1 MRIAAT
7 AIAIATAVAAIT
19 FAAVWN
25 AAHEDGASEVERVD
39 AIVVLGAAQYDGTP
53 SPVFA
58 GRLDHAAL
66 LYREERSAVV
76 VLLGAGAPGDA
87 TTEAQAGADYLE
99 DAGVPADAIV
109 VVPRGRTTLQSLRAA
124 SRILDERGLET
135 VFLVSDPWH
144 NLRIERMASDLGVQ
158 AYASATWTSAAI
170 SQRTRLSGYLR
181 ETAAYLAYRILG
193 R

>member
-1 MRIAAT
+1 MRVAAAAIAVAT
-7 AIAIATAVAAIT
+7 AAAAIT
-19 FAAVWN
+19 FVAVWN
-25 AAHEDGASEVERVD
+25 AAHEDDASRVERVD

-66 LYREERSAVV
+66 LYREDRAPVV
-76 VLLGAGAPGDA
+76 VVLGAGAPGDA
-87 TTEAQAGADYLE
+87 TTEAAAGAAYLE
-99 DAGVPADAIV
+99 EAGVPAGAIV
-109 VVPRGRTTLQSLRAA
+109 AVPRGRTTLQSLRAA
-124 SRILDERGLET
+124 ARVLEERGIGS

-144 NLRIERMASDLGVQ
+144 NLRIERMASDLGVE